1 MAWDVQM
8 DLRKNFVTKSLV
20 QQRNRLPGT
29 VGNLEDFQELA

>member
-8 DLRKNFVTKSLV
+8 DLRKKIVTKSLV

-29 VGNLEDFQELA
+29 VGNLEDFHELA

>member
-20 QQRNRLPGT
+20 QQRNRLPET